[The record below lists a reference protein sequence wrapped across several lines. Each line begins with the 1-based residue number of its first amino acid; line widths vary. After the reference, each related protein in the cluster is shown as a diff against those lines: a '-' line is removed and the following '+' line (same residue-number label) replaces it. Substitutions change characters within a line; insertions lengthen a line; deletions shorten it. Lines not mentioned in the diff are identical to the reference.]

1 VCPRVRVCLRAR
13 VVFEFFSACLSLRA
27 CVRSVLQAR
36 VQLSHFAKV
45 LSAHQVCAHSKVL
58 LFILHNEAVIVLS
71 TMEAK
76 VGTFSHFLFCNAAS
90 TAD

>member
-1 VCPRVRVCLRAR
+1 M
-13 VVFEFFSACLSLRA
+13 
-27 CVRSVLQAR
+27 
-36 VQLSHFAKV
+36 QLSHFAKV

-58 LFILHNEAVIVLS
+58 LFILNNEAVIVLS

-76 VGTFSHFLFCNAAS
+76 VGTFSHFLFCNAS